1 MRRRPLSARL
11 RILGWYVALLAASI
25 IASVGLLRE
34 ILVQRLDDDVTRSLA
49 KEVAELRSF
58 AEARNPET
66 GQPFDGDVAGIFITY
81 LRRNIPSDGEA
92 LFTFVDGR
100 PFAAS
105 AGAPHPLDTEA
116 DLVERWVGLTRAE
129 SGIAATPA
137 GPAHYLAVPLQRQGQ
152 RLGVFVVANFVSDAR
167 REVDDAIRAAVAVSG
182 GVLLA
187 GSALAWVVA
196 GRVLA
201 PIREVTET
209 ARAITESD
217 LTRRIEVSGGDE
229 IAVLASTFNSMLDR
243 LEAAFTTQRAFVDDA
258 GHELRTPITI
268 IRGHLELLGDDPH
281 ERTETIELVMDELDR
296 MTRLVEEMLLLA
308 KAERPGFL
316 DLEPVE
322 LSALLDD
329 LLARVPALGDRRWVI
344 EGGDSAEVRADRQR
358 LTQAMLNL
366 AGNAVRHTRAGDTI
380 AIGSSSHGGEARIWV
395 RDTGSGIAPEEQERI
410 FERFVRASTGRPRE
424 DGAGLGL
431 AIVRAIAE
439 AHRGRVELDSGLGEG
454 STFTIVLL
462 AADHRREPWPES

>member
-1 MRRRPLSARL
+1 VRRRPLSARL
-11 RILGWYVALLAASI
+11 RILGWYVALLAASV

-34 ILVQRLDDDVTRSLA
+34 ILVQRLDDDVSRSLA
-49 KEVAELRSF
+49 KEVAELRAF

-66 GQPFDGDVAGIFITY
+66 GQPFDGDVAGIFTTY

-92 LFTFVDGR
+92 LLTFVGGR

-105 AGAPHPLDTEA
+105 AGAPHPLDTEPE
-116 DLVERWVGLTRAE
+116 LVQRWAGLTSAE
-129 SGIAATPA
+129 SGVVATPA
-137 GPAHYLAVPLQRQGQ
+137 GPAHYLAVPLQREGEK
-152 RLGVFVVANFVSDAR
+152 LGVFVVANFVAKER
-167 REVDDAIRAAVAVSG
+167 REVDDAIRAAVAISG
-182 GVLLA
+182 GVLVA

-201 PIREVTET
+201 PIREVTEA

-217 LTRRIEVSGGDE
+217 LTRRIEVSGDDE

-268 IRGHLELLGDDPH
+268 IRGHLELLGDDPR
-281 ERTETIELVMDELDR
+281 ERAETIELVMDELDR

-316 DLEPVE
+316 DVEPVE
-322 LSALLDD
+322 LTALLHD
-329 LLARVPALGDRRWVI
+329 LLARVPALGDRRWEI
-344 EGGDSAEVRADRQR
+344 EGDPAEVHADRQR

-366 AGNAVRHTRAGDTI
+366 AGNAVRHTRPGDTI
-380 AIGSSSHGGEARIWV
+380 AIGSSSRGGEARIWV

-410 FERFVRASTGRPRE
+410 FERFVRASAGRPRE

-439 AHRGRVELDSGLGEG
+439 AHGGRVELDSGLGEG
-454 STFTIVLL
+454 STFTIVLP

>member
-11 RILGWYVALLAASI
+11 RILGWYVALLAASVV
-25 IASVGLLRE
+25 ASVGLLRE

-49 KEVAELRSF
+49 KEVAELRAF

-66 GQPFDGDVAGIFITY
+66 GQPFDGDVAGIFTTY
-81 LRRNIPSDGEA
+81 LRRNIPADGEA

-105 AGAPHPLDTEA
+105 GGAPHALDTDAE
-116 DLVERWVGLTRAE
+116 LVERWVGLTRAE
-129 SGIAATPA
+129 SGVTSTPA
-137 GPAHYLAVPLQRQGQ
+137 GPVHYLAVPLQRQGEQ
-152 RLGVFVVANFVSDAR
+152 LGVFVVANFVAEAR

-209 ARAITESD
+209 ARAITETD

-268 IRGHLELLGDDPH
+268 IRGHLELLGDDPQ
-281 ERTETIELVMDELDR
+281 ERAETIELVMDELDR

-316 DLEPVE
+316 DVEPVE
-322 LSALLDD
+322 IGALLDD
-329 LLARVPALGDRRWVI
+329 LLARVPALGDRRWEI
-344 EGGDSAEVRADRQR
+344 EGDPAEVQADRQR
-358 LTQAMLNL
+358 LTQAVLNL
-366 AGNAVRHTRAGDTI
+366 AGNAVRHTRPGDTI
-380 AIGSSSHGGEARIWV
+380 AVGSASRGGEARIWV

-439 AHRGRVELDSGLGEG
+439 AHGGRVELDSGLGEG
-454 STFTIVLL
+454 SRFTIVLP
-462 AADHRREPWPES
+462 AADHRKEPWSES